1 MSTDPT
7 TIFEPDGRGTY
18 YDTNYPWR
26 CLCRIQT
33 PTGAGSGVPDRTPPC
48 VNCEPRHRLDTRLG
62 RIGQPAAA
70 KFQLH
75 GQLQRHGRVHVNAD
89 RAGPIGDSDSDED
102 YAVLVLDKRLGD
114 TYGWYGART
123 YDSAWDDEVSAWRN
137 IGYPNDKGWFSVV
150 PVYQRD
156 FFLRQ
161 TNTDFGSARLIRY
174 QTFDNWPGQSGSPV
188 LFPASGTMAPTSSA
202 SYRAKGRDYNY
213 ISGGSL
219 LPSLVSQAR
228 TEMP

>member
-1 MSTDPT
+1 MASL
-7 TIFEPDGRGTY
+7 IG
-18 YDTNYPWR
+18 
-26 CLCRIQT
+26 
-33 PTGAGSGVPDRTPPC
+33 
-48 VNCEPRHRLDTRLG
+48 PRHVLTASHVIDWTPGWARAVSLLQQNSSFIDSANATVVYASTQ
-62 RIGQPAAA
+62 IGP
-70 KFQLH
+70 
-75 GQLQRHGRVHVNAD
+75 
-89 RAGPIGDSDSDED
+89 GPIGDSDSDED

-161 TNTDFGSARLIRY
+161 TNTDFGSARLIRC
-174 QTFDNWPGQSGSPV
+174 QTFDNWPGQSGGPV